1 MYNSFD
7 SIDRLM
13 EFGLSMAVAT
23 QMVNTMNN
31 VMSDMTFAGQNSSI
45 NNLSKQEEYYIVFD
59 GKMCGPMS
67 ENELITLVKNGS
79 ITKDTLCWYAQL
91 TGWRCAKEIPQ
102 ILKLILLN
110 S

>member
-13 EFGLSMAVAT
+13 EIGLSMAVAT
-23 QMVNTMNN
+23 QMVNTMNSIMN
-31 VMSDMTFAGQNSSI
+31 NISYAGQNSSLNTI
-45 NNLSKQEEYYIVFD
+45 PPQEEYYIVFD
-59 GKMCGPMS
+59 GKMCGPMY
-67 ENELITLVKNGS
+67 EQDLVTLVKNGS
-79 ITKDTLCWYAQL
+79 LTKDTLCWTTHL
-91 TGWRCAKEIPQ
+91 TGWIYAKDIPQ

>member
-1 MYNSFD
+1 MYNSFN

-23 QMVNTMNN
+23 QMVNTMNS
-31 VMSDMTFAGQNSSI
+31 VMSDMTFAGQNSSL
-45 NNLSKQEEYYIVFD
+45 NTLPTQEEYYIVFD
-59 GKMCGPMS
+59 GKMCGPMC

-79 ITKDTLCWYAQL
+79 LTKDTLCWTTHL
-91 TGWRCAKEIPQ
+91 TGWTCAKDIPQ